1 MDSVRWQRVQSL
13 FHEAADLP
21 EDEQRQFLETQCA
34 DDTTLV
40 SDVLILLREDAN
52 GSSML
57 DRDVAQVAQQIFD
70 DSTPGAFPFRQVG
83 PYRIIKALG
92 AGGMGV
98 VYLAEREDLGS
109 QVAIK
114 LLRDAWLSPSRRDR
128 FASEQRTLAQL
139 NHPFIARLYDAD
151 TSPDGTPFFVMEYV
165 EGVPLN
171 EYCRIHRCNVAER
184 LRLFRSVCEAVL
196 YAHQHAVIHRDLK
209 PSNILV
215 KDDSTVRLLDFGI
228 AKHLQSFGDDVS
240 QTMPGMRMMTP
251 AYAAPEQI
259 RGEQVGVQ
267 SDVYS
272 LGVVLYQLLAGR
284 LPFDV
289 SNRTP
294 AQAEKVLTEQEAE
307 KPSTVAV
314 KSSAGTK
321 ERQPEVSASKAEWA
335 DLDVLCLTAMHKDVR
350 QRYQSV
356 EALIRDID
364 HYLKREPL
372 DARPESESYR
382 LRKFV
387 SRHRGAVITAAT
399 VFAVVT
405 GLVVF
410 FTVRLTIAR
419 NAALAEAARTQ
430 RIQKFMTNLFQGGD
444 SAAGPADSLRVVTL
458 LDRGVQEAESLN
470 NDPEVQAELYGTLG
484 SIYQKLGK
492 YDQADSLLQKALNQR
507 KSLFGPDS
515 PQVAESV
522 VALGLLRSDQA
533 RLDAAEKLVRE
544 GLEIDK
550 RRLPSNHPAFVK
562 TLLAFGKILAERGSY
577 DEALQTLNEAVK
589 IESAPGVAPS
599 DLASSLSALA
609 DAQYMAGHYDLSDSL
624 YRRALEINRRL
635 YGPRHP
641 LVSEE
646 LGNLGSIQQDL
657 GYYQKAEAF
666 DRQALDI
673 DRAYYGEESPTTA
686 KSLRMLGRALLYQKK
701 YDDAEA
707 ALQEALAIQEKA
719 FGPAHPEVADTVNEL
734 GNLASLRGNYE
745 EAEKRFLR
753 ETDIYRSV
761 YGDHHCLVAIALSNV
776 AYAHM
781 NMKDYARAEQ
791 LFRDVVRR
799 FTETLSAD
807 NVNTGIARIKLGRTL
822 LRENRF
828 QEASVETLAGYQI
841 LAKQASPSIGFL
853 QAARKDLAAE
863 YDELHQP
870 EDAAK
875 FRAEYAQ
882 VENKPAPAAA
892 KP

>member
-1 MDSVRWQRVQSL
+1 MDSARWQRVQSL

-21 EDEQRQFLETQCA
+21 EDEQRRFLETQCT

-40 SDVLILLREDAN
+40 GEVLILLREDGN
-52 GSSML
+52 GGSLL
-57 DRDVAQVAQQIFD
+57 DRDVAQVAQRIFD
-70 DSTPGAFPFRQVG
+70 DSTPGTFPFRQVG

-92 AGGMGV
+92 EGGMGM

-109 QVAIK
+109 RVAIK
-114 LLRDAWLSPSRRDR
+114 VLRDAWLSPSRRER
-128 FASEQRTLAQL
+128 FASEQRMLAQL
-139 NHPFIARLYDAD
+139 THPFIARLYDAD

-171 EYCRIHRCNVAER
+171 EYCRIHPCNVKER
-184 LRLFRSVCEAVL
+184 LCLFRSVCEAVL

-215 KDDSTVRLLDFGI
+215 KDDGTVRLLDFGI
-228 AKHLQSFGDDVS
+228 AKHLQSLGDDVD

-272 LGVVLYQLLAGR
+272 LGVVLYQLLAGH

-289 SNRTP
+289 SNQTP
-294 AQAEKVLTEQEAE
+294 AQAEKVIREHEAE
-307 KPSTVAV
+307 KPSMVAAR
-314 KSSAGTK
+314 SFAGTK
-321 ERQPEVSASKAEWA
+321 VGQAEIAASKAEWA
-335 DLDVLCLTAMHKDVR
+335 DLDVLCLTALHKDVR

-364 HYLKREPL
+364 HHLKREPL
-372 DARPESESYR
+372 DARPESKSYR

-399 VFAVVT
+399 VFALVT

-470 NDPEVQAELYGTLG
+470 TEPEVQAELYGTLG

-492 YDQADSLLQKALNQR
+492 YDQADSLLQKALNHR

-515 PQVAESV
+515 PQVAESL

-533 RLDAAEKLVRE
+533 KLDAAEKLVRE
-544 GLEIDK
+544 GLEIDQ
-550 RRLPSNHPAFVK
+550 RRLPLNHPAFVK
-562 TLLAFGKILAERGSY
+562 ALLAFGKILAERGAY
-577 DEALQTLNEAVK
+577 DEAIQTLNEAVK
-589 IESAPGVAPS
+589 IDSAPGVAPA

-624 YRRALEINRRL
+624 YSRALEINRKL

-641 LVSEE
+641 LVAEE

-673 DRAYYGEESPTTA
+673 DRGYYGEQSPTTA
-686 KSLRMLGRALLYQKK
+686 KSLRILGRALLYQKK

-734 GNLASLRGNYE
+734 GNLESLRSNYE
-745 EAEKRFLR
+745 EAEKRFQR
-753 ETDIYRSV
+753 EAEIYRSV
-761 YGDHHCLVAIALSNV
+761 YGDHHYLVAIALSNV
-776 AYAHM
+776 AYARM
-781 NMKDYARAEQ
+781 NMKDYTRAEQ

-841 LAKQASPSIGFL
+841 LAKQANPSIGFL

-863 YDELHQP
+863 YEALHQP

-875 FRAEYAQ
+875 YRAEYAQ
-882 VENKPAPAAA
+882 VENKPATVAA

>member
-52 GSSML
+52 GGSML
-57 DRDVAQVAQQIFD
+57 DRDVAQIAQQIFD

-165 EGVPLN
+165 EGLPLN

-228 AKHLQSFGDDVS
+228 AKHLQSLGDDVS
-240 QTMPGMRMMTP
+240 QTIPGMRMMTP

-307 KPSTVAV
+307 KPSTVAA

-364 HYLKREPL
+364 HYLKGEPL

-470 NDPEVQAELYGTLG
+470 TDPEVQAELYGTLG

-515 PQVAESV
+515 PQVAESL

-589 IESAPGVAPS
+589 IDSAPGVAPS

-753 ETDIYRSV
+753 EADIYRSV
-761 YGDHHCLVAIALSNV
+761 YGDHHYLVAIALSNV

-863 YDELHQP
+863 YDALHQP

-882 VENKPAPAAA
+882 VENKPAPVAA

>member
-57 DRDVAQVAQQIFD
+57 DRDVAQIAQQIFD
-70 DSTPGAFPFRQVG
+70 DSTPGAFPFRRVG

-114 LLRDAWLSPSRRDR
+114 LLRDAWLSPSRRGR

-165 EGVPLN
+165 EGLPLN

-215 KDDSTVRLLDFGI
+215 KDDSAVRLLDFGI
-228 AKHLQSFGDDVS
+228 AKHLQSLGDDVS
-240 QTMPGMRMMTP
+240 QTIPGMRMMTP

-307 KPSTVAV
+307 KPSTVAA

-364 HYLKREPL
+364 HYLKGEPL

-387 SRHRGAVITAAT
+387 SRHRRAVITAAT

-470 NDPEVQAELYGTLG
+470 TDPEVQAELYGTLG

-515 PQVAESV
+515 PQVAESL

-550 RRLPSNHPAFVK
+550 RRLPSNHPVFVK

-589 IESAPGVAPS
+589 IDSAPGVAPS

-753 ETDIYRSV
+753 EADIYRSV
-761 YGDHHCLVAIALSNV
+761 YGDHHYLVAIALSNV

-863 YDELHQP
+863 YDALHQP

-882 VENKPAPAAA
+882 VENKPAPVAA

>member
-1 MDSVRWQRVQSL
+1 
-13 FHEAADLP
+13 
-21 EDEQRQFLETQCA
+21 
-34 DDTTLV
+34 
-40 SDVLILLREDAN
+40 
-52 GSSML
+52 
-57 DRDVAQVAQQIFD
+57 
-70 DSTPGAFPFRQVG
+70 
-83 PYRIIKALG
+83 
-92 AGGMGV
+92 
-98 VYLAEREDLGS
+98 
-109 QVAIK
+109 
-114 LLRDAWLSPSRRDR
+114 
-128 FASEQRTLAQL
+128 
-139 NHPFIARLYDAD
+139 
-151 TSPDGTPFFVMEYV
+151 
-165 EGVPLN
+165 
-171 EYCRIHRCNVAER
+171 
-184 LRLFRSVCEAVL
+184 
-196 YAHQHAVIHRDLK
+196 
-209 PSNILV
+209 
-215 KDDSTVRLLDFGI
+215 
-228 AKHLQSFGDDVS
+228 
-240 QTMPGMRMMTP
+240 
-251 AYAAPEQI
+251 
-259 RGEQVGVQ
+259 
-267 SDVYS
+267 
-272 LGVVLYQLLAGR
+272 
-284 LPFDV
+284 
-289 SNRTP
+289 
-294 AQAEKVLTEQEAE
+294 
-307 KPSTVAV
+307 
-314 KSSAGTK
+314 
-321 ERQPEVSASKAEWA
+321 
-335 DLDVLCLTAMHKDVR
+335 MHKDVR

-364 HYLKREPL
+364 HYLRREPL
-372 DARPESESYR
+372 DARPESKGYR

-419 NAALAEAARTQ
+419 NAALAEATRTQ

-444 SAAGPADSLRVVTL
+444 SAAGPADSLRVVAL

-470 NDPEVQAELYGTLG
+470 TEPEVQAELYGTLG

-492 YDQADSLLQKALNQR
+492 YDQADSLLQKALSQR

-515 PQVAESV
+515 PQVAESL

-544 GLEIDK
+544 GFEIDK
-550 RRLPSNHPAFVK
+550 RRLPPNHPAFVRV
-562 TLLAFGKILAERGSY
+562 LLAFGKILAELGSY
-577 DEALQTLNEAVK
+577 DEAIQTLNEAVK
-589 IESAPGVAPS
+589 IDSAPGVAPA

-624 YRRALEINRRL
+624 DRRALEINRKL

-641 LVSEE
+641 LVAEE

-707 ALQEALAIQEKA
+707 VLEEALAIQEKA
-719 FGPAHPEVADTVNEL
+719 FGSAHPEVAYTVNEL
-734 GNLASLRGNYE
+734 GNLASMRGNYE
-745 EAEKRFLR
+745 DAEKRFQR
-753 ETDIYRSV
+753 EADIYRSA
-761 YGDHHCLVAIALSNV
+761 YGDHHYLVAIALSNV

-791 LFRDVVRR
+791 LFRDVVCR

-807 NVNTGIARIKLGRTL
+807 NVNSGIARIKLGRTL

-828 QEASVETLAGYQI
+828 QEASVETLAGYLI

-863 YDELHQP
+863 YDALHQL

-882 VENKPAPAAA
+882 VENKPAAA